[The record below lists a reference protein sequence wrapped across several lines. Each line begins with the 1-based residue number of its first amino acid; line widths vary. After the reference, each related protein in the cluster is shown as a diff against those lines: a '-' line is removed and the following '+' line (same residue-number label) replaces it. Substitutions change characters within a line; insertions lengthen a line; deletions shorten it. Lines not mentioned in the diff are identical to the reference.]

1 MSPLWRRRR
10 LQQRRPRCRLLLERL
25 EGRTLLAG
33 DLLATAS
40 LLQPTDR
47 LDAMIGAP
55 GELDSFQFTL
65 ADTGRLTVRTAGL
78 DLDTRTS
85 LLGPDGQLL
94 IQSDG
99 ASITDP
105 DDLIVQHLTP
115 GTYFLEVQGLGGASG
130 AYTLT
135 TEFEPAVPPFQSLPG
150 GVVGEF
156 ADLVTGDFNGDGF
169 NDL

>member
-1 MSPLWRRRR
+1 V
-10 LQQRRPRCRLLLERL
+10 
-25 EGRTLLAG
+25 
-33 DLLATAS
+33 
-40 LLQPTDR
+40 
-47 LDAMIGAP
+47 
-55 GELDSFQFTL
+55 DSFRFTL
-65 ADTGRLTVRTAGL
+65 TDTGRLTVHTAGL

-115 GTYFLEVQGLGGASG
+115 GTYFLEVQGVDGASG

-135 TEFEPAVPPFQSLPG
+135 TEFEPAVPPFQSLPMG
-150 GVVGEF
+150 SSGEF
-156 ADLVTGDFNGDGF
+156 TDLLTADFNGDGF
-169 NDL
+169 GDLVRVSPQATYVSVCLGLGDGTFQQQLR

>member
-1 MSPLWRRRR
+1 MSPLGRRRR
-10 LQQRRPRCRLLLERL
+10 LQQRRPRCRLLVEHLEN
-25 EGRTLLAG
+25 RTLLAG
-33 DLLATAS
+33 GVLATAS
-40 LLQPTDR
+40 VLQSTDH

-55 GELDSFQFTL
+55 GEVDRVQLTL
-65 ADTGRLTVRTAGL
+65 AETGRLTVRTAGL

-99 ASITDP
+99 ASATDL

-115 GTYFLEVQGLGGASG
+115 GTYFLEVQGPDGASG

-135 TEFEPAVPPFQSLPG
+135 T
-150 GVVGEF
+150 
-156 ADLVTGDFNGDGF
+156 
-169 NDL
+169 